1 MSIQTECP
9 HCGKRVKASNKL
21 AGKTET
27 CPGCGEQIKIPDIPI
42 PVVYTRS
49 SWIDRAI
56 LLAILLVLLVGFPA
70 HIPWIRR
77 EPMPVVVSNRR
88 PIDVEVQNSSLD
100 VEVQN
105 SSLDVEIAS
114 FGYNVG
120 TLDVEVQN
128 SSLDVEVQNDELKV
142 NLYNHYIISGDPIP
156 VEIVR

>member
-27 CPGCGEQIKIPDIPI
+27 CPGCGEQIKIPGVPI

-70 HIPWIRR
+70 HIPWVKR

-88 PIDVEVQNSSLD
+88 PIDVEVQNYSLAVDVQNSSLD

-105 SSLDVEIAS
+105 YS
-114 FGYNVG
+114 
-120 TLDVEVQN
+120 LDVEVQN
-128 SSLDVEVQNDELKV
+128 YSLDVEVQNDELKV
-142 NLYNHYIISGDPIP
+142 NLYNHYILGGDPIP